1 MRGELVWSMIWGFE
15 FLHSDSLT
23 LGGMKNSLDLKEL
36 DILKFAK
43 NGASLSGQYSIDT
56 FPRLLE
62 EDVLENPTQLVRWS
76 LKGEEIKSQDG
87 GNQIW
92 LHLSANTQIALNCQR
107 CLAASEFDLDV
118 TRSFRFVENE
128 QIALSQDDE
137 NEEDLLVLDK
147 KFNALELIEDE
158 LIMSLPIIP
167 RHASCHNLY
176 LADLVAE
183 NAQNTD
189 FERPNPFAVL
199 QKLKKPTNH

>member
-43 NGASLSGQYSIDT
+43 NGASLSGQDSIDT

-62 EDVLENPTQLVRWS
+62 EDVRENPTQLVRWS

>member
-1 MRGELVWSMIWGFE
+1 MDHVVWGFE

-23 LGGMKNSLDLKEL
+23 LRGMKNNLDLKEL

-43 NGASLSGQYSIDT
+43 NAASLSGQSSIQT

-62 EDVLENPTQLVRWS
+62 EDVREKPTQLVRWS

-87 GNQIW
+87 ATQIW

-107 CLAASEFDLDV
+107 CLAASEFDLEV

-137 NEEDLLVLDK
+137 NEEDLLVIDK
-147 KFNALELIEDE
+147 KFNSLDLIEDE

-167 RHASCHNLY
+167 RHSSCHNLY
-176 LADLVAE
+176 LTELVAE
-183 NAQNTD
+183 NAQSTD

>member
-1 MRGELVWSMIWGFE
+1 M
-15 FLHSDSLT
+15 
-23 LGGMKNSLDLKEL
+23 
-36 DILKFAK
+36 
-43 NGASLSGQYSIDT
+43 
-56 FPRLLE
+56 
-62 EDVLENPTQLVRWS
+62 
-76 LKGEEIKSQDG
+76 
-87 GNQIW
+87 
-92 LHLSANTQIALNCQR
+92 
-107 CLAASEFDLDV
+107 
-118 TRSFRFVENE
+118 ENE

-137 NEEDLLVLDK
+137 KEEDLLVLDK

>member
-62 EDVLENPTQLVRWS
+62 EDVRENPTQLVRWS

>member
-1 MRGELVWSMIWGFE
+1 MRGELVWSMIWGFV

-62 EDVLENPTQLVRWS
+62 EDVRENPTQLVRWS

-199 QKLKKPTNH
+199 QKLKKHTNH